1 MVWSAGCELQS
12 VAQCVMCRVW
22 GEECGI
28 ESVECG
34 AESGE
39 CGVWGGEWSVE
50 RVMLRRSLQRR
61 V

>member
-34 AESGE
+34 VESVE
-39 CGVWGGEWSVE
+39 CGVGRGVLSVE
-50 RVMLRRSLQRR
+50 CRACHVA
-61 V
+61 